1 MWFWMTDCI
10 LLQHVLEYPRK
21 WCAYSTVWL
30 LQHRCQVPIFVHISC
45 IPYKHAPVYSHF
57 IKTYI
62 CSVYVCLAVTC
73 HQHFGQNDQDLLHA
87 AAVIQGGIDIKVRVS
102 TASWPQRRKFTHH
115 TCRDS
120 NLQPF
125 NRESSALPLS
135 YPCSTFFYTTSKF
148 NLPNHKQSTEP
159 QLWTQK
165 RCNQVRNSNNKHISI
180 VTFHL
185 TTTTWSIISIPSM
198 NPKLYAL
205 CGINWGEKIYGIT
218 NVCLV

>member
-1 MWFWMTDCI
+1 M
-10 LLQHVLEYPRK
+10 
-21 WCAYSTVWL
+21 
-30 LQHRCQVPIFVHISC
+30 
-45 IPYKHAPVYSHF
+45 
-57 IKTYI
+57 
-62 CSVYVCLAVTC
+62 CLAVTC

-87 AAVIQGGIDIKVRVS
+87 AAVTQGRTDIKARVS
-102 TASWPQRRKFTHH
+102 TASWPQRGKFTHH

-135 YPCSTFFYTTSKF
+135 YPCSTFFCTTSKF

-165 RCNQVRNSNNKHISI
+165 RCNQVRNSNNKYISI

-198 NPKLYAL
+198 NPQIICIVWNQLRWENLWNHKHMSGLVLQYTISNVLEPNCILQAL
-205 CGINWGEKIYGIT
+205 NMGTCIH
-218 NVCLV
+218 LL

>member
-1 MWFWMTDCI
+1 MYAC
-10 LLQHVLEYPRK
+10 V
-21 WCAYSTVWL
+21 
-30 LQHRCQVPIFVHISC
+30 
-45 IPYKHAPVYSHF
+45 
-57 IKTYI
+57 
-62 CSVYVCLAVTC
+62 AVTC

-218 NVCLV
+218 NICLFSVTVHNLKCFGTKLYSAGTQHGNLYPSVVICRVSHFILQALNMETCISLL